1 MELPASWQFQ
11 GFSDALLAAWQTDVM
26 TTPTAPVQRA
36 LETIGAHV
44 TTMRKINRLTA
55 QRTAAR
61 AGVSLTTLRRFER
74 GENVELTSA
83 LEILS
88 AVGLLDQVVQG
99 ADPLQSAHGRAR
111 LAAFLDGQVR

>member
-1 MELPASWQFQ
+1 
-11 GFSDALLAAWQTDVM
+11 M

-88 AVGLLDQVVQG
+88 AVGLLDQVAQG
-99 ADPLQSAHGRAR
+99 ADPLQSAQGRAR

>member
-1 MELPASWQFQ
+1 
-11 GFSDALLAAWQTDVM
+11 M
-26 TTPTAPVQRA
+26 TVPTAPVQRA

-55 QRTAAR
+55 KRTAAR
-61 AGVSLTTLRRFER
+61 AGVSLTTLRNFER

-88 AVGLLDQVVQG
+88 AVGLLDQVVAG
-99 ADPLQSAHGRAR
+99 ADPLQSAYGRAR
-111 LAAFLDGQVR
+111 LAAFLDGQYKR